1 MLPSQVRSAPAAPGF
16 RPKTSKLWGK
26 QHKKLLAAQCEQ
38 RNVMCAG
45 RESNSG
51 LVRGRDVY
59 YHCTTGA
66 EPCVSALVQDKSFGR
81 SGVPIRRPG
90 CAEGGQ
96 EAMAQRQ
103 RVGFQTRRLGV
114 RIPLAS
120 FFFLHSDQTRNKK
133 KKKTVAETG
142 NRTQAAA
149 ATTRSPATRLFRL
162 SIVRG
167 GSGYRSRF
175 STLRRLYATMYN
187 NPPKQM
193 CVHRDSNPNLILGR
207 DKYYPCTMDAQ
218 YLSTELCVRLR
229 IVTFVIHSDTAA

>member
-1 MLPSQVRSAPAAPGF
+1 M
-16 RPKTSKLWGK
+16 
-26 QHKKLLAAQCEQ
+26 KK
-38 RNVMCAG
+38 RNKKRDCDCAG

-187 NPPKQM
+187 NPP
-193 CVHRDSNPNLILGR
+193 CVHRDSNPNLNLGR
-207 DKYYPCTMDAQ
+207 VKYYPCTMDARRGC
-218 YLSTELCVRLR
+218 L
-229 IVTFVIHSDTAA
+229 A